1 MIKILTTNLDTI
13 TLHPSSEMFEPS
25 SEIYVLMKKLI
36 LESLHE
42 DDSSDFLEDESKLMK
57 IAIQSFVEEMKR
69 SGKVWIKED
78 MIIDLDL
85 RIFEVC

>member
-13 TLHPSSEMFEPS
+13 TLHPNAEMFEPS
-25 SEIYVLMKKLI
+25 SEIYILMKKVI

-42 DDSSDFLEDESKLMK
+42 DDSSDFLKDEPKLMK
-57 IAIQSFVEEMKR
+57 VAIQSFVEEMKR